1 MQKLFKELF
10 EYNHYSNQQLADAI
24 GTDLDSI
31 PGKVLDLYSHI
42 LNAHQ
47 IWNSR
52 IKGETPAIGVWDVRT
67 ALHFNDIDKANFQQT
82 LSIIDQL
89 ELDSRITNIKVKG
102 RPLDKK
108 IWEIL
113 FHVIN
118 HSTYHRAQ
126 IATEFRKNEL
136 TPLTTDYIFY
146 EKGEPDNHLL

>member
-1 MQKLFKELF
+1 MQNLFKELF
-10 EYNHYSNQQLADAI
+10 EYNHYSNQQLADTISTKA
-24 GTDLDSI
+24 DSMS
-31 PGKVLDLYSHI
+31 GKVLDLYSHI

-52 IKGETPAIGVWDVRT
+52 IKEETPAVGVWEVRT
-67 ALHFNDIDKANFQQT
+67 PLHFKNIDKANFEQT
-82 LSIIDQL
+82 LSIIDQF
-89 ELDSRITNIKVKG
+89 ELDSRITHIKVKG

-126 IATEFRKNEL
+126 IATEFRKNGL
-136 TPLTTDYIFY
+136 PPLMTDYIFY
-146 EKGEPDNHLL
+146 DKGDADSH